1 MTYWTGFCV
10 TIVGIAL
17 AGCEPTDVQD
27 ASSDAACEIDYAAIK
42 ATEKI
47 EIEMGGAIYQRFV
60 LQELS
65 EDDLTEEEIESLD
78 RMQVILDSRKRPV
91 DHQDLMILDSADARL
106 SDTLVW
112 DRADDRSCAEQDET
126 FSLFCS
132 LYFGSMDTIGEY
144 QHRRTAL
151 QEVRFAIED
160 ATGGREFD
168 HRMRD
173 FNNLP
178 ETSFD
183 DVKDI
188 IKTARARVQSRL
200 DLQSDCA
207 LW

>member
-27 ASSDAACEIDYAAIK
+27 ASSDAACETDYAAIK
-42 ATEKI
+42 AAEKI
-47 EIEMGGAIYQRFV
+47 EIEVGGATYQRFV

-151 QEVRFAIED
+151 QEGRFAIED

-207 LW
+207 L

>member
-17 AGCEPTDVQD
+17 AGCEPIDVQD

-188 IKTARARVQSRL
+188 IKTARARVQNRL
-200 DLQSDCA
+200 DLQADCA
-207 LW
+207 L

>member
-188 IKTARARVQSRL
+188 IKTARARVQNRL
-200 DLQSDCA
+200 DLQADCA
-207 LW
+207 L

>member
-27 ASSDAACEIDYAAIK
+27 GSSDAACEIDYAAIK

-188 IKTARARVQSRL
+188 IKTARARVQNRL
-200 DLQSDCA
+200 DLQADCA
-207 LW
+207 L